1 MDVIKNLLKLKSIVT
16 LIVVISYTIMV
27 FMGIVE
33 PDYKDLV
40 IMILTYYFLTLILIQ
55 ENHYKIKLLTNPS

>member
-1 MDVIKNLLKLKSIVT
+1 MKEIISNLLKLKSIVT

-27 FMGIVE
+27 FIGIVE

-40 IMILTYYFLTLILIQ
+40 IMILTYYFAKVSDKK
-55 ENHYKIKLLTNPS
+55 ESE

>member
-1 MDVIKNLLKLKSIVT
+1 MEAIKNLLKLKSIVT

-40 IMILTYYFLTLILIQ
+40 IMILTYYFAKVSDKK
-55 ENHYKIKLLTNPS
+55 ESE

>member
-1 MDVIKNLLKLKSIVT
+1 METLKNLFKLKSIVT
-16 LIVVISYTIMV
+16 LIVVISYTVMV

-40 IMILTYYFLTLILIQ
+40 IMILTYYFAKVSDKK
-55 ENHYKIKLLTNPS
+55 EGE

>member
-1 MDVIKNLLKLKSIVT
+1 MKDILKNLLKLKSIVT

-40 IMILTYYFLTLILIQ
+40 IMILTYYFAKVSDKK
-55 ENHYKIKLLTNPS
+55 EGE

>member
-1 MDVIKNLLKLKSIVT
+1 MKDVFKNLLKLKSIVT

-40 IMILTYYFLTLILIQ
+40 IMILTYYFAKVSDKK
-55 ENHYKIKLLTNPS
+55 EGE

>member
-1 MDVIKNLLKLKSIVT
+1 MTDVLKNLLKLKSIVT

-40 IMILTYYFLTLILIQ
+40 IMILTYYFAKVSDKK
-55 ENHYKIKLLTNPS
+55 EGE

>member
-1 MDVIKNLLKLKSIVT
+1 MKEIISNLLKLKSIVT

-40 IMILTYYFLTLILIQ
+40 IMILTYYFAKVTDKK
-55 ENHYKIKLLTNPS
+55 ESD

>member
-1 MDVIKNLLKLKSIVT
+1 MELIKNLLKLKSIVT

-27 FMGIVE
+27 FMGIVP

-40 IMILTYYFLTLILIQ
+40 IMILTYYFAKVSDKK
-55 ENHYKIKLLTNPS
+55 EGE

>member
-1 MDVIKNLLKLKSIVT
+1 MEILKNLLKLKSIVT

-40 IMILTYYFLTLILIQ
+40 IMILTYYFAKVSDKK
-55 ENHYKIKLLTNPS
+55 ESD

>member
-1 MDVIKNLLKLKSIVT
+1 MIDVLKNLLKLKSIVT

-40 IMILTYYFLTLILIQ
+40 IMILTYYFAKVTDKK
-55 ENHYKIKLLTNPS
+55 EGE

>member
-1 MDVIKNLLKLKSIVT
+1 MEIIKNLLKLKSIVT

-40 IMILTYYFLTLILIQ
+40 IMILTYYFAKVSDKK
-55 ENHYKIKLLTNPS
+55 EGD

>member
-1 MDVIKNLLKLKSIVT
+1 METIKNLLKLKSIVT

-40 IMILTYYFLTLILIQ
+40 IMILTYYFAKVDNKK
-55 ENHYKIKLLTNPS
+55 EGE

>member
-1 MDVIKNLLKLKSIVT
+1 MKDVFKNLLKLKSIVT

-27 FMGIVE
+27 FIGIVE

-40 IMILTYYFLTLILIQ
+40 IMILTYYFAKVSDKK
-55 ENHYKIKLLTNPS
+55 EGE

>member
-1 MDVIKNLLKLKSIVT
+1 METIKNLLKLKSIVT

-40 IMILTYYFLTLILIQ
+40 IMILTYYFAKVTDKK
-55 ENHYKIKLLTNPS
+55 EGE

>member
-1 MDVIKNLLKLKSIVT
+1 MEIIKNLLKLKSIVT

-40 IMILTYYFLTLILIQ
+40 IMILTYYFAKVSDKK
-55 ENHYKIKLLTNPS
+55 EGE

>member
-1 MDVIKNLLKLKSIVT
+1 MDIIKNLLKLKSIVT

-40 IMILTYYFLTLILIQ
+40 IMILTYYFA
-55 ENHYKIKLLTNPS
+55 KISDKKEGE

>member
-1 MDVIKNLLKLKSIVT
+1 MKEIISNLLKLKSIVT

-27 FMGIVE
+27 FMSIVE

-40 IMILTYYFLTLILIQ
+40 IMILTYYFAKVSDKK
-55 ENHYKIKLLTNPS
+55 ESE

>member
-1 MDVIKNLLKLKSIVT
+1 METIKNLLKLKSIVT

-27 FMGIVE
+27 FMRIVE

-40 IMILTYYFLTLILIQ
+40 IMILTYYFAKVSDKK
-55 ENHYKIKLLTNPS
+55 ESE

>member
-1 MDVIKNLLKLKSIVT
+1 MKLIIANLLKLKSIVT

-27 FMGIVE
+27 FKGIVE

-40 IMILTYYFLTLILIQ
+40 IMILTYYFAKVDSKK
-55 ENHYKIKLLTNPS
+55 EGE

>member
-1 MDVIKNLLKLKSIVT
+1 MKDIISNLLKLKSIVT

-27 FMGIVE
+27 FIGIVE

-40 IMILTYYFLTLILIQ
+40 IMILTYYFAKVTDKKDS
-55 ENHYKIKLLTNPS
+55 E

>member
-1 MDVIKNLLKLKSIVT
+1 MEVIKNLLKLKSIVT

-40 IMILTYYFLTLILIQ
+40 IMILTYYFAKVTDKK
-55 ENHYKIKLLTNPS
+55 EGE

>member
-1 MDVIKNLLKLKSIVT
+1 MELIKNLLKLKSIVT

-27 FMGIVE
+27 FMRIVE

-40 IMILTYYFLTLILIQ
+40 IMILTYYFAKVSDKK
-55 ENHYKIKLLTNPS
+55 EGE

>member
-1 MDVIKNLLKLKSIVT
+1 MELIKNLLKLKSIVT

-40 IMILTYYFLTLILIQ
+40 IMILTYYFAKVSDKK
-55 ENHYKIKLLTNPS
+55 EGE

>member
-33 PDYKDLV
+33 SDYKDLV
-40 IMILTYYFLTLILIQ
+40 IMILTYYFAKVSDKK
-55 ENHYKIKLLTNPS
+55 EGE

>member
-1 MDVIKNLLKLKSIVT
+1 MEVIKNLWKLKSIVT

-40 IMILTYYFLTLILIQ
+40 IMILTYYFAKVTDKK
-55 ENHYKIKLLTNPS
+55 EGE

>member
-1 MDVIKNLLKLKSIVT
+1 MKDILKNLLKLKSIVT

-27 FMGIVE
+27 FIGIVE

-40 IMILTYYFLTLILIQ
+40 IMILTYYFAKVSDKK
-55 ENHYKIKLLTNPS
+55 EGE

>member
-1 MDVIKNLLKLKSIVT
+1 METIKNLFKLKSIVT
-16 LIVVISYTIMV
+16 LIVVISYTVMV

-40 IMILTYYFLTLILIQ
+40 IMILTYYFAKVSDNKK
-55 ENHYKIKLLTNPS
+55 EGE

>member
-1 MDVIKNLLKLKSIVT
+1 MEVIKNLLKLKSIVT
-16 LIVVISYTIMV
+16 LIVVISYTVMV

-40 IMILTYYFLTLILIQ
+40 IMILTYYFAKVSDKK
-55 ENHYKIKLLTNPS
+55 EGE